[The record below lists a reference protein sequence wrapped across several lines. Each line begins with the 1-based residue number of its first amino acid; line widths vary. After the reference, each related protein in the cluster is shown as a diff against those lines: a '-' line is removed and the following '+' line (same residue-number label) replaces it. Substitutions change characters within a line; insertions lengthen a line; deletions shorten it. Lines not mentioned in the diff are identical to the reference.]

1 MTETVGYHEAK
12 KQKSVALY
20 LRERDQEDRIRPPD
34 DRLQRS
40 RAWLAKYLAPGRSRP
55 SAFNWAPR
63 WPVSPPGEDNGKEII
78 EGDYAVVADVD
89 AASEVNREEL
99 PEVAGG
105 GEAASGRSEAPQ
117 GQTDFTEEDR
127 TPF

>member
-40 RAWLAKYLAPGRSRP
+40 RVWLEKYLAPGRKRP

-63 WPVSPPGEDNGKEII
+63 WPISPPGDDNGKEII

-89 AASEVNREEL
+89 AQSEGRGQGGQAEGGSITAEAGRGHAQGDAREE
-99 PEVAGG
+99 EAGF
-105 GEAASGRSEAPQ
+105 
-117 GQTDFTEEDR
+117 D